1 MRGLAGK
8 RVLLT
13 GGASGIGRATALRLA
28 EEGCQVGIL
37 DLDLDGAMAT
47 AAACAGSA
55 AAWQADIGDRA
66 QVEAA
71 VDAFEQRFGGIDLLA
86 NVAGWDVMRPFLDT
100 DPALWDRI

>member
-37 DLDLDGAMAT
+37 DLDADGAAAT

-55 AAWQADIGDRA
+55 ASWQADIGD
-66 QVEAA
+66 
-71 VDAFEQRFGGIDLLA
+71 
-86 NVAGWDVMRPFLDT
+86 
-100 DPALWDRI
+100 